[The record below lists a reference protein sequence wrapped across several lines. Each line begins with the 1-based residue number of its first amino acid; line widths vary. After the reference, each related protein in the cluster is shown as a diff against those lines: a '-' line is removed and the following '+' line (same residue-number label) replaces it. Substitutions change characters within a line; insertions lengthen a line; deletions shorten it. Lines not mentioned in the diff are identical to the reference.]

1 MNTNHREPPDDL
13 APLFAATATDA
24 PPPDRALLAALRERS
39 VAEFA
44 AAQSREKAGLPI
56 TSDEDHRTTLST
68 PANSTMFVFRALM
81 GLAATAAVLMAGFF
95 VSRLN
100 SPKATAELTFGDVMR
115 NVALAKSYEAQL
127 IQADRPRKVFATR
140 EAMRIETT
148 DVNYVIANRLGRWDV
163 QESENRATTI
173 ERSGP
178 SDTLLAIDA
187 LGLIGLDLESVA
199 EDRAIGK
206 RFENG
211 RELLYF
217 QCVPLVKG
225 DIELTATVDSK
236 TKLPVSLKVTEGF
249 FGNPRST
256 VGELHFTSFNQPLD
270 ESKLKVAATLTEDG
284 RIGKVANWQGNVAL
298 RPLTSARW
306 TPVCDQPILRPG
318 DWLRTDFQG
327 ANAVTV
333 QLAPQTTL
341 ILGPGSLVQLT
352 KPDQFTLHAGFA
364 EISPATKSDNFSGIV
379 KLAGPN
385 GSTLDVGGVVLV
397 RANEKGLVTNDKP
410 PAWLAGYKGTAV
422 GESLGSLIA
431 TIDGRRVPL
440 TVGYHKVSVE
450 IRDQIA
456 RTTIEESFVNHTSG
470 VLEGQF
476 HFPLPAD
483 ASISGF
489 GMWIG
494 DKLVEADIVEKQ
506 RAREIYETILREKRD
521 PGLLEWTGGNIFKA
535 RVYPIP
541 GKSEKRIKIVYT
553 QVLPRQGGSYRY
565 SYALQSDLLRQNPLR
580 QLDLEVTVSS
590 TQPLAGVTCPTHQT
604 RNQATEHAARVE
616 FSAQKYTPTRDFEV
630 VVQTAGQTPDV
641 VFIPHQRGDDG
652 YFLLQL
658 QPPADAAGWKRD
670 VLPDELPGGEPLDL
684 LVLADTSASMD
695 QSSRRTQGELL
706 AALLGSLSPKDTF
719 NLAMCDVDCL
729 WAFETP
735 QKAEEKAVAAAREQ
749 LAKRRSL
756 GWTNLD
762 RAFEAVAAKVQPG
775 TQVVYLGDG
784 IVTTGDMDGPAFVQR
799 LQRLFGGKG
808 TALHAV
814 AVSRSYDQAVLRGIA
829 SVGGGSLREGSGE
842 VGPQQTAKNLMAE
855 ITRPALRNIQLE
867 FKGIRTARVY
877 PRVLPN
883 VPAGTQQIVLGRYLP
898 QAAQQRGEV
907 VVTGTLDGKLVTYR
921 TTFEV
926 PSTQYSVPST
936 QPVSA
941 PNPKS
946 EIRNPKSDSDASFI
960 PRLWARMHL
969 DELLAQGTSQEVQD
983 EIINLSEEFHLMT
996 PYTSLLILE
1005 TDADRERFKV
1015 KRRFQMRDGERF
1027 FADARDVAQYQ
1038 LVQQQMQRA
1047 GLWRQ
1052 GLRMNVLSLLADLGR
1067 DREVIEAAQPLDQY
1081 RAALGSVSLVDGEE
1095 FYANDFTYFGTPSRG
1110 ENLLAWGGGYSM
1122 GGVGGMAG
1130 RSRERLMLGDRQ
1142 ESLEVAYGGLPLE
1155 MAGEPLG
1162 DTRPFVTSV
1171 VPVVSPFVYD
1181 PKPDAPGR
1189 PESGEVMA
1197 RLFKAKAER
1206 YDDIVAVNFAKF
1218 GEFDGRFMS
1227 MNDLDGDY
1235 EIDGTRLRPG
1245 DVIEHRSLRSAERRL
1260 KASLLFEDNAK
1271 DAIRRPS
1278 LAALF
1283 PVNLPPIPHPPRP
1296 PREFKSLWSDEAQRV
1311 AGLLKQT
1318 FDLTK
1323 LEAGEGGLLIDEQ
1336 HDSYFEERGRIDSK
1350 ASTLRLATA
1359 KAWITREA
1367 GDNSGPTINW
1377 ATAEER
1383 GVLSVPYELALVRK
1397 SAKTDIPQEY
1407 RAGEWWQ
1414 SDLARQYRDRL
1425 ARVEKPRE
1433 GQSLLVLIEPL
1444 RPQHEARILIDEAKG
1459 AALSIEY
1466 FQFGKLQGG
1475 TRASDFVEVAGV
1487 WLAQKVEHFDAQG
1500 RNNNVI
1506 TRKFEVVP
1514 SARIEGLVKEQL
1526 APRAN
1531 ALTLRWPLP
1540 KLQEAKDRAAAG
1552 KATLEDRLRLLID
1565 LASDQKWP
1573 EATAELAR
1581 CEQLIGDKYFSV
1593 WLRMWLLQASRRNE
1607 ELRQLVLTQA
1617 KAIAEKDRLGEL
1629 VLASHLLRVAGDTLS
1644 AEEQLTVIDALKPIY
1659 ARLPEHLQGGRL
1671 WGEYHRYQLQ
1681 KAGRSDE
1688 EIALLRELV
1697 RDFPD
1702 DSGNIRVLATKL
1714 AGQGDY
1720 EPAYEALRSA
1730 IARPG
1735 ANWPPID
1742 INQIYGTWADL
1753 LQQQGRYADQ
1763 ATIVAEWLKHSPTDS
1778 DAYERYLAAL
1788 IYTRREPEALQL
1800 MHEWLAAGLAA
1811 EPLDEAVV
1819 ARTEA
1824 AVETATGDNSYVSG
1838 GDPDV
1843 QFLPDMIKLVE
1854 THVDRMDGWN
1864 FIWQIC
1870 NDSNIRN
1877 REEFRLLG
1885 QRLLARLKENAG
1897 NYAPSRLELFLNWVI
1912 PYAEN
1917 VPDDDWKAIA
1927 AAIRPRWENEPH
1939 PVIRDSF
1946 AQSLL
1951 RVYKQVGLTEKLA
1964 FLRLRLEKADDEDKP
1979 ARARAL
1985 FDALLE
1991 ISWTAAIEAETFA
2004 LIDKLSSGETPAD
2017 QLRDRIVALHR
2028 WVDRMEEARN
2038 EVLERGIERPDT
2050 LTGEQL
2056 EKKRTENRKL
2066 VRSDLSARLKGAAA
2080 ARADGLKPWLLVEHL
2095 YLEVRLDREIMKVVE
2110 NCWELLG
2117 VPAAPANADEQPDL
2131 AAQLDAALRAR
2142 VTTMLISLTLRKD
2155 APAAEIDRLQEH
2167 LDEQIAV
2174 ADAGKSTTVDAR
2186 LAKYF
2191 LLVGLDR
2198 PQPLAEQL
2206 AIWSK
2211 GTDRPQVWQRALA
2224 YLKAELGQLEEA
2236 VALMQPLVA
2245 ADVLDADDYRTL
2257 ATWQQTLKHD
2267 EQYTAMLLAAW
2278 KQMDEWRLRDFVES
2292 HRRQWE
2298 NTDGPSPGAI
2308 DPQVLMALQALFEK
2322 STDPGQHVYQVRSF
2336 YERSRDFRL
2345 LAALADAVIGQ
2356 SAGSIYRFLK
2366 ECESTLDVIDRE
2378 ATANEL
2384 LAHLAKVRQ
2393 RVKSA
2398 VDQRAL
2404 DLLEMLVERRS
2415 AELQNQPGPHAAA
2428 AVAALQRAMRPEWS
2442 PGEPRLL
2449 AQMLADMREIKQ
2461 PTLAAE
2467 RINVLRTL
2475 HEAVR
2480 GQPYDRLMIAYALA
2494 ESLRDSNQR
2503 SLAMDELEP
2512 ALAEHLQSTGG
2523 KRTSA
2528 AVESVSLLAD
2538 LAMAGGN
2545 FVRAE
2550 QVYRAEAA
2558 RAANQS
2564 VADDLT
2570 FRLYGV
2576 HLRALREKGSTS
2588 YGQGV
2593 QLYRTSRD
2601 ELIAAAERTPDQNVR
2616 YRTVDRLCDLFR
2628 AAKDYA
2634 QLDAAGADAV
2644 AFGRDNL
2651 PALLEK
2657 QIDNYQEM
2665 VRQVADTIDHTAGS
2679 RAAME
2684 FYIARLEK
2692 EPSWIVRRGQDG
2704 WRQFGWQIGQL
2715 HDQDSVRGKLGEF
2728 EPRLL
2733 AIVLRELRRELTT
2746 FNERQR
2752 VLYHRG
2758 YGHFWKEKTDDF
2770 ARVAEEVLAASRDS
2784 QRAIMY
2790 ITDYLYSGID
2800 RPDRAIAV
2808 LFDAQRRGLLGED
2821 GRSRLALWLQ
2831 EQKRFGESIPLLEP
2845 LVKANLDS
2853 LYYRI
2858 RLMHA
2863 YFQTKQP
2870 EALQTLLAETD
2881 KHFHS
2886 EDRWSESIA
2895 AQLAGSCL
2903 ENLLLEQ
2910 AVAYLDEAIK
2920 RRTEALNSR
2929 TTGDQTIA
2937 QYYVDRAYS
2946 RAGLKNT
2953 KAAVDDA
2960 ASAIVAWGAAGDGIS
2975 RRNVRTGQYEGNVHP
2990 LDVLKEVLAQS
3001 ADLDAY
3007 VDELDKIV
3015 AAENQD
3021 RPIVRRAIADVY
3033 FERSA
3038 FEKALT
3044 QYKLAVELAPNDGAI
3059 HAQLVACYDALM
3071 MGLQAAEQLFASV
3084 ELARR
3089 DIDLWVKLSERL
3101 EKLEQPAEAER
3112 ARTSLVEILPTESEG
3127 HAKLAEIRQG
3137 QDRWQDAAYH
3147 WQQVARIRK
3156 LEPGGLLGLAGA
3168 QVHLK
3173 DRAAAD
3179 SSLKEVER
3187 TKWPD
3192 RFRDELNEKLPKLRE
3207 EWRKLPVPQ

>member
-1 MNTNHREPPDDL
+1 MNTNHREPTDDL
-13 APLFAATATDA
+13 APLFAATTADA
-24 PPPDRALLAALRERS
+24 PLPDGALLAALRERS
-39 VAEFA
+39 AAEFA
-44 AAQSREKAGLPI
+44 TLSRDQWSRNASAAGEASNSADDNHP
-56 TSDEDHRTTLST
+56 TTLST
-68 PANSTMFVFRALM
+68 PANSTMFFFRALM
-81 GLAATAAVLMAGFF
+81 GLAATAAVVMAGFF

-100 SPKATAELTFGDVMR
+100 SPGAVAELTFGDVMR
-115 NVALAKSYEAQL
+115 NVAQAKSYEAQL
-127 IQADRPRKVFATR
+127 IQAGSPRRVFATR
-140 EAMRIETT
+140 DSMRIETS

-163 QESENRATTI
+163 EESENRATI
-173 ERSGP
+173 LEKSGP

-187 LGLIGLDLESVA
+187 LGLINMDVESVA
-199 EDRAIGK
+199 NNRAIDK

-217 QCVPLVKG
+217 QCIPLVKG

-249 FGNPRST
+249 FGSPRAT

-284 RIGKVANWQGNVAL
+284 RIGKVTNWQGNVAL
-298 RPLTSARW
+298 RPLTSTRW
-306 TPVCDQPILRPG
+306 TPVCDQPILRLG

-352 KPDQFTLHAGFA
+352 KPDQITLHSGFA
-364 EISPATKSDNFSGIV
+364 EISPAAKSDNFSGIV
-379 KLAGPN
+379 KLTGPN
-385 GSTLDVGGVVLV
+385 KSTLDVGGVVLV
-397 RANEKGLVTNDKP
+397 RANDNGLLTTDKAP
-410 PAWLAGYKGTAV
+410 VWLAGYKGTAV

-553 QVLPRQGGSYRY
+553 QVLPRQGDSYRY
-565 SYALQSDLLRQNPLR
+565 CYALQSDLLRQNPLR

-604 RNQATEHAARVE
+604 RNQLTEHAARIE

-630 VVQTAGQTPDV
+630 LVQTAGQTPDV

-670 VLPDELPGGEPLDL
+670 VLPDNQPLDL
-684 LVLADTSASMD
+684 LILADTSASMD
-695 QSSRRTQGELL
+695 QSSRKTQAEVL

-719 NLAMCDVDCL
+719 NLAMCDVDCT
-729 WAFETP
+729 WAFTEP
-735 QKAEEKAVAAAREQ
+735 QKAEEKAVVVAREQ
-749 LAKRRSL
+749 LTKRRSL

-762 RAFEAVAAKVQPG
+762 RAFEAVAANVQSG

-799 LQRLFGGKG
+799 LQRLVGGKG
-808 TALHAV
+808 ATLHAV
-814 AVSRSYDQAVLRGIA
+814 AVSSSYDQAVLRGIA
-829 SVGGGSLREGSGE
+829 GIGGGSLREVSGE
-842 VGPQQTAKNLMAE
+842 VGAQQTAKNLLAE

-867 FKGIRTARVY
+867 FKGLRTARVY

-898 QAAQQRGEV
+898 TNSEQNGEV
-907 VVTGTLDGKLVTYR
+907 IATGTLDGKSVTYR
-921 TTFEV
+921 TTFV
-926 PSTQYSVPST
+926 IPPTSDLRSPTSAALTPSPESRAPS
-936 QPVSA
+936 
-941 PNPKS
+941 
-946 EIRNPKSDSDASFI
+946 SDASFI

-1015 KRRFQMRDGERF
+1015 KRRFMVRDGERF

-1067 DREVIEAAQPLDQY
+1067 DREVIEAAQELSHYED
-1081 RAALGSVSLVDGEE
+1081 RAVIVDGEE
-1095 FYANDFTYFGTPSRG
+1095 FYSNDFSYFGTPSRG

-1122 GGVGGMAG
+1122 GGVGGMSG
-1130 RSRERLMLGDRQ
+1130 RGQLLLGDH
-1142 ESLEVAYGGLPLE
+1142 LEFSVNGGLGLE
-1155 MAGEPLG
+1155 MAGEEL
-1162 DTRPFVTSV
+1162 SV
-1171 VPVVSPFVYD
+1171 GEAAPNRIWGTTVQSPDFAFLRATIHD
-1181 PKPDAPGR
+1181 PKPNAPRGR
-1189 PESGEVMA
+1189 ESGEVMA
-1197 RLFKAKAER
+1197 QLFKAKKDL
-1206 YDDIVAVNFAKF
+1206 YDDKVALNIEMF
-1218 GEFDGRFMS
+1218 GEFNGRQIS
-1227 MNDLDGDY
+1227 LYDVDY
-1235 EIDGTRLRPG
+1235 EVDGTALMLGKRQQARRGYYEADRKKLSI
-1245 DVIEHRSLRSAERRL
+1245 VSEERW
-1260 KASLLFEDNAK
+1260 ASSSTS
-1271 DAIRRPS
+1271 P
-1278 LAALF
+1278 F
-1283 PVNLPPIPHPPRP
+1283 PIHLPPATGPARP
-1296 PREFKSLWSDEAQRV
+1296 PREFKSLWSDETQRV

-1318 FDLTK
+1318 IDLTK
-1323 LEAGEGGLLIDEQ
+1323 LEDGAGGLLIDEQ

-1350 ASTLRLATA
+1350 SSTWRLAMA
-1359 KAWITREA
+1359 KSWVLKEA

-1377 ATAEER
+1377 ATSEER

-1397 SAKTDIPQEY
+1397 SAPTDIPQEY

-1414 SDLARQYRDRL
+1414 SDLARQFRDRL

-1444 RPQHEARILIDEAKG
+1444 RPQHETRILIDEAKG

-1466 FQFGKLQGG
+1466 FHFGKPQGG

-1487 WLAQKVEHFDAQG
+1487 WLAQKVEHFDALG

-1506 TRKFEVVP
+1506 TRKFEVVRA
-1514 SARIEGLVKEQL
+1514 ARIEGLVKEQL
-1526 APRAN
+1526 APRAE

-1552 KATLEDRLRLLID
+1552 KATLEDRLTILLD
-1565 LASDQKWP
+1565 LAADQKWP

-1581 CEQLIGDKYFSV
+1581 CEQLIGDKTFGI
-1593 WLRMWLLQASRRNE
+1593 WLELWFLQASRRNE
-1607 ELRQLVLTQA
+1607 ELRRTVLA
-1617 KAIAEKDRLGEL
+1617 KAKSLAEKERSGEL
-1629 VLASHLLRVAGDTLS
+1629 VLASHLLRVAGETLS
-1644 AEEQLTVIDALKPIY
+1644 AEEQLTVLDALKPIY
-1659 ARLPEHLQGGRL
+1659 ARLPEHLQGPRL
-1671 WGEYHRYQLQ
+1671 WGEYRRNQLQ
-1681 KAGRSDE
+1681 NAGRSDE
-1688 EIALLRELV
+1688 EIALLRELI

-1702 DSGNIRVLATKL
+1702 DTGNIRVLVTKL
-1714 AGQGDY
+1714 ANQGDY
-1720 EPAYEALRSA
+1720 EPAYESLRSA
-1730 IARPG
+1730 ISLPN
-1735 ANWPPID
+1735 ANWPPTD
-1742 INQIYGTWADL
+1742 INQLYDTWVSL
-1753 LQQQGRYADQ
+1753 LQQQGRYTDQ
-1763 ATIVAEWLKHSPTDS
+1763 AAIVAEWLKHNPIDS
-1778 DAYERYLAAL
+1778 NAYERYLAAL
-1788 IYTRREPEALQL
+1788 IYTRREPEAVQL
-1800 MHEWLAAGLAA
+1800 MHDWLAAGLAA

-1819 ARTEA
+1819 SRTQA
-1824 AVETATGDNSYVSG
+1824 AIETATGDNSYVSG
-1838 GDPDV
+1838 GDLDV
-1843 QFLPDMIKLVE
+1843 QFVPDLIKLVE
-1854 THVDRMDGWN
+1854 LHVDRMDGQS
-1864 FIWQIC
+1864 FVAQIC
-1870 NDSNIRN
+1870 NDSNFRN

-1885 QRLLARLKENAG
+1885 ERLLARLKENAG
-1897 NYAPSRLELFLNWVI
+1897 TLAPSRLELLLNWVI
-1912 PYAEN
+1912 PYAQS
-1917 VPDDDWKAIA
+1917 VSDDDWKVVA
-1927 AAIRPRWENEPH
+1927 AAIRPRWENETH

-1951 RVYKQVGLTEKLA
+1951 RVYEQIGLNEKLA
-1964 FLRLRLEKADDEDKP
+1964 FLRVRLEKADDEERP
-1979 ARARAL
+1979 VRARAL
-1985 FDALLE
+1985 FDALFE
-1991 ISWTAAIEAETFA
+1991 ISWTAEIETETFG
-2004 LIDKLSSGETPAD
+2004 LIDKLSSGETPPEL
-2017 QLRDRIVALHR
+2017 LRDRIVALHR
-2028 WVDRMEEARN
+2028 WIDRMEEARN
-2038 EVLERGIERPDT
+2038 EVLERAIERPDK
-2050 LTGEQL
+2050 LTGEEL

-2066 VRSDLSARLKGAAA
+2066 VRSDLSAKLKGAAA
-2080 ARADGLKPWLLVEHL
+2080 ARADGLMPWLLVEHL
-2095 YLEVRLDREIMKVVE
+2095 TLEVRLDRGIASVVE

-2117 VPAAPANADEQPDL
+2117 SPTPAAANDEQPDL
-2131 AAQLDAALRAR
+2131 AVQLDAALRAR
-2142 VTTMLISLTLRKD
+2142 VTTMLLALAVRKD
-2155 APAAEIDRLQEH
+2155 APAAEIDRLMKH
-2167 LDEQIAV
+2167 LDEQVAAV
-2174 ADAGKSTTVDAR
+2174 DADKPTIIDAR

-2206 AIWSK
+2206 AVWSK

-2224 YLKAELGQLEEA
+2224 YLKAELGQLDEA

-2245 ADVLDADDYRTL
+2245 ADALEAADYRVL

-2267 EQYTAMLLAAW
+2267 DQYTAMLVAAW
-2278 KQMDEWRLRDFVES
+2278 KQMDEWRLRDFVDS

-2298 NTDGPSPGAI
+2298 NTDGPSPGTI

-2336 YERSRDFRL
+2336 YEKSRDFRL
-2345 LAALADAVIGQ
+2345 LAALADAVVGQ

-2378 ATANEL
+2378 ATADEL
-2384 LAHLAKVRQ
+2384 LAHVAKVRE
-2393 RVKSA
+2393 RAKTP
-2398 VDQRAL
+2398 VDRRAL
-2404 DLLEMLVERRS
+2404 DLLTMLVERRA
-2415 AELQNQPGPHAAA
+2415 AELKNQPGPHAKA
-2428 AVAALQRAMRPEWS
+2428 AVAALQRAMQPEWS
-2442 PGEPRLL
+2442 PSEPRLF
-2449 AQMLADMREIKQ
+2449 AQMLADLREIKQ

-2467 RINVLRTL
+2467 RISVLRTL

-2480 GQPYDRLMIAYALA
+2480 GQAYDRLMIAHALA
-2494 ESLRDSNQR
+2494 DALRDSNQR
-2503 SLAMDELEP
+2503 SLAIDELEP
-2512 ALAEHLQSTGG
+2512 ALAEHLQASGN

-2528 AVESVSLLAD
+2528 AIDSVSLLAD
-2538 LAMAGGN
+2538 LAMVGGS

-2550 QVYRAEAA
+2550 QIYRGEIS

-2564 VADDLT
+2564 LADDLT
-2570 FRLYGV
+2570 IRLYGV
-2576 HLRALREKGSTS
+2576 HIRAIEEKGSTS

-2593 QLYRTSRD
+2593 QLYRLSRD

-2628 AAKDYA
+2628 AAKEYA
-2634 QLDAAGADAV
+2634 QIDAAGADAV
-2644 AFGRDNL
+2644 AFGRDKL
-2651 PALLEK
+2651 PGLLEK
-2657 QIDNYQEM
+2657 QIDNYQDM
-2665 VRQVADTIDHTAGS
+2665 VRQVGQTIDRTAGS
-2679 RAAME
+2679 RAALE
-2684 FYIARLEK
+2684 FYIARLEN
-2692 EPSWIVRRGQDG
+2692 EPSWIERRGQDG

-2715 HDQDSVRGKLGEF
+2715 HDQESVRGKLGEF

-2746 FNERQR
+2746 FNDRQR

-2758 YGHFWKEKTDDF
+2758 YGHFWQEKTDDF
-2770 ARVAEEVLAASRDS
+2770 ARVAEEVLAESRDS
-2784 QRAIMY
+2784 LRAITY
-2790 ITDYLYSGID
+2790 IANYLYAGID

-2808 LFDAQRRGLLGED
+2808 MFDAQRRGLLDED

-2831 EQKRFGESIPLLEP
+2831 EQKRFGESIGLLEP
-2845 LVKANLDS
+2845 LVKANPES

-2881 KHFHS
+2881 KFFHA
-2886 EDRWSESIA
+2886 EQRWNESVA
-2895 AQLAGSCL
+2895 ADLARSCL

-2920 RRTEALNSR
+2920 RRTDALNKQ

-2937 QYYVDRAYS
+2937 QYYVERAYA
-2946 RAGLKNT
+2946 RAGLKQT
-2953 KAAVDDA
+2953 KLAVDDA
-2960 ASAIVAWGAAGDGIS
+2960 AAAIVAWGAAGDGIA
-2975 RRNVRTGQYEGNVHP
+2975 RRNVRTGQYEGNVQP

-3001 ADLDAY
+3001 PDLDAY
-3007 VDELDKIV
+3007 VTELDKIV

-3021 RPIVRRAIADVY
+3021 RPIVRKAIADVY
-3033 FERSA
+3033 FKRSA
-3038 FEKALT
+3038 FEKALA

-3071 MGLQAAEQLFASV
+3071 MEPQAAEQLFASV

-3101 EKLEQPAEAER
+3101 ESLEQPVEAER
-3112 ARTSLVEILPTESEG
+3112 ARTSLVEMLPTESEG
-3127 HAKLAEIRQG
+3127 HAKLAEIRQE
-3137 QDRWQDAAYH
+3137 QDRWPDAAYH
-3147 WQQVARIRK
+3147 WREVARIRK

-3173 DRAAAD
+3173 ERAAAD
-3179 SSLKEVER
+3179 SSLKELET

-3207 EWRKLPVPQ
+3207 EWRKLP